1 MNIQPDPSLNLTLT
15 GFMGTGKTS
24 VGREV
29 AARLGRP
36 FLDMD
41 VEIEARAGKT
51 ISQLFADEGEAL
63 FRQME
68 ADLCRELSAQQGL
81 VIATGGGALVHAVHG
96 PENLRRLTA
105 SGPVICLSCGADEI
119 VRRLEAAQDRP
130 LLDVDDR
137 RAEIEALLARRREGY
152 AAIPRQIDTTEL
164 SEAQVVEAV
173 LAAARSILLP
183 VHHPG
188 GWYPIHVAPGLLGQL
203 GPLIR
208 ETLDVEQVAVV
219 TNLTVAELYLAPVL
233 ASLDRAG
240 IRPLFCTMPDGEA
253 HKTLETLAGLY
264 EQFVEGGLD
273 RSGAVLALGG
283 GVTCDVAGFAAA
295 TYMRGLPVIQVP
307 TTLLAMVDASVGGKT
322 AVDLP
327 QGKNLVGAFKQ
338 PALVAIDPDVLDTLP
353 PPEVASG
360 MAELIK
366 HGVLADPELFE
377 ELAAGPDA
385 WQPGHAPWSRLIAR
399 SLQVKIEVVEE
410 DPFERGRRAVLNLG
424 HTAGHALEQLSGYR
438 MRHGE
443 AVSIGMVIA
452 ARIAVEL
459 GLAEAGLPAQIARV
473 LAAHSLPATCP
484 PFQADAVWE
493 AMGRDKKK
501 RGKSLRWILPRG
513 IGAVEIV
520 SDVPR
525 EVVMGVLRRMGAL

>member
-1 MNIQPDPSLNLTLT
+1 M
-15 GFMGTGKTS
+15 
-24 VGREV
+24 VV
-29 AARLGRP
+29 
-36 FLDMD
+36 
-41 VEIEARAGKT
+41 
-51 ISQLFADEGEAL
+51 
-63 FRQME
+63 
-68 ADLCRELSAQQGL
+68 
-81 VIATGGGALVHAVHG
+81 ATGGGALVNPLFGAG
-96 PENLRRLTA
+96 NRRRLMA

-119 VRRLEAAQDRP
+119 VRRLQAAQDRP

-137 RAEIEALLARRREGY
+137 QAEVEALLERRQEGY
-152 AAIPRQIDTTEL
+152 AAIPRQIDTTGL
-164 SEAQVVEAV
+164 SVDEIVEAV

-188 GWYPIHVAPGLLGQL
+188 GQYPIHIAPGLLSQL
-203 GPLIR
+203 GPLVR
-208 ETLDVEQVAVV
+208 ETLGVETVAVV
-219 TNLTVAELYLAPVL
+219 TNLTVAERYLEPVL
-233 ASLDRAG
+233 ASLERAG
-240 IRPLFCTMPDGEA
+240 IRPIFCTMPDGEA
-253 HKTLETLAGLY
+253 YKTLETLAGLY
-264 EQFVEGGLD
+264 DQFVTGGLD

-295 TYMRGLPVIQVP
+295 TYMRGLPVVQVP

-338 PALVAIDPDVLDTLP
+338 PALVAIDPGVLETLP
-353 PPEVASG
+353 PPEIASG

-366 HGVLADPELFE
+366 HGVLADPELFV
-377 ELAAGPDA
+377 ELAIGPPEPTA
-385 WQPGHAPWSRLIAR
+385 WPSWVAR

-410 DPFERGRRAVLNLG
+410 DPYERGRRAVLNLG
-424 HTAGHALEQLSGYR
+424 HTAGHALEQISGYR

-452 ARIAVEL
+452 ARIAVAL
-459 GLAEAGLPAQIARV
+459 GMAEPKLPERIAAV
-473 LAAHSLPATCP
+473 LAAHGLPVTCP
-484 PFQADAVWE
+484 PFDAEVIWE

-501 RGKSLRWILPRG
+501 QGARLRWILPRE

-525 EVVMGVLRRMGAL
+525 EVVLDVLRGMMRG